1 MWVGACFLQGNVSI
15 GEFHPNR
22 SALGDKCDDGITET
36 KRFMSDVY
44 DAIVVGAGPAGS
56 AAAIVLGRSGWRVLL
71 LDRRVFPRDKPCG
84 DLIGAR
90 ALSAAFKLGVRPS
103 ELHTYPRIDGVL
115 ISSERGPL
123 DLAPRSGLG
132 RRLLASSD
140 ARVVPRLIFD
150 HLLVQSALRAGAEM
164 RVGTVRNVGDWRD
177 GMRTVQAETPTG
189 PLKTEA
195 RAVVIAGGYGC
206 RVATDVAPRS
216 VEDGPAR
223 GIAIRG
229 YFRNVASPPD
239 RIVFSLDRWLL
250 PGYGWVFPLPD
261 GGANVGVGTLART
274 EGGGVE
280 RGTRQVH
287 LQALWRRFTADD
299 ASPAAGWLHQAV
311 PLGPPRSWPLDLG
324 PRRRKLVAD
333 GLVVAGEAAGLVG
346 PLTGAGIA
354 FALESGAGA
363 GTAIAAGLALGD
375 LSRGN
380 LRPYGEAMRRKTAP
394 WLRAELLAQ
403 RFLSDSERADRFF
416 GAIEP
421 FPPTGT
427 LGARLLLHLG

>member
-1 MWVGACFLQGNVSI
+1 
-15 GEFHPNR
+15 
-22 SALGDKCDDGITET
+22 
-36 KRFMSDVY
+36 MSDVY

-90 ALSAAFKLGVRPS
+90 AMAAAFRLGVRPS
-103 ELHTYPRIDGVL
+103 ELQEYPRIAGAL
-115 ISSERGPL
+115 ITSERGAL
-123 DLAPRSGLG
+123 DLAPRSGLA
-132 RRLLASSD
+132 RRLLAASD
-140 ARVVPRLIFD
+140 ARVIPRVILD

-164 RVGTVRNVGDWRD
+164 RHGTVRNVGDWRD
-177 GMRTVQAETPTG
+177 GMRRVHADTPTG
-189 PLKTEA
+189 PMKIEA

-206 RVATDVAPRS
+206 RVAPDVAPRS

-223 GIAIRG
+223 GIAMRG
-229 YFRNVASPPD
+229 YFRDVASPPD

-261 GGANVGVGTLART
+261 GGANVGVGTLAKT
-274 EGGGVE
+274 EGGGRE
-280 RGTRQVH
+280 LGNGQVP
-287 LQALWRRFTADD
+287 LPLPALWRRFTEDD
-299 ASPAAGWLHQAV
+299 ASPAAEWLCRAV
-311 PLGPPRSWPLDLG
+311 PVGPPRSWPLDLG

-333 GLVVAGEAAGLVG
+333 GLIVAGEAAGLVG

-363 GTAIAAGLALGD
+363 GSTIAAGLALGD
-375 LSRGN
+375 LSGGR
-380 LRPYGEAMRRKTAP
+380 LHSYSEVMRRKTAP

-403 RFLSDSERADRFF
+403 RFLSDPERADRFF
-416 GAIEP
+416 CAIGP
-421 FPPTGT
+421 FPPTGA